1 MSASV
6 GRKRRFLGYGALN
19 VLLTNLFLQ
28 VLLLAIPIGL
38 ATMFSQVFNVVLGF
52 FVYGKHVFRVDRLR
66 KRAAVRYGLLA
77 VLLWWCNWFGI
88 SVSVQY
94 GLSRNL
100 AALVLIPP
108 LAGLS
113 YLAQK
118 FLVFPQGHSL
128 TVLD

>member
-28 VLLLAIPIGL
+28 VLLLAVPIGL
-38 ATMFSQVFNVVLGF
+38 ATMLSQAFNVVLGF

-77 VLLWWCNWFGI
+77 VLLWWSNWVGI
-88 SVSVQY
+88 SLSVQY

-100 AALVLIPP
+100 AALFLIPI
-108 LAGLS
+108 LAALS
-113 YLAQK
+113 YVAQK
-118 FLVFPQGHSL
+118 FLVFPQSHSL

>member
-28 VLLLAIPIGL
+28 VLLLAVPIGL

-66 KRAAVRYGLLA
+66 KRAAVRYCLLA

-94 GLSRNL
+94 GFSRNL
-100 AALVLIPP
+100 AALALIPL

-113 YLAQK
+113 YFAQK
-118 FLVFPQGHSL
+118 FLVFPQTHSP

>member
-28 VLLLAIPIGL
+28 ALLLVVPIGL
-38 ATMFSQVFNVVLGF
+38 ATLLSQTFNVVLGF
-52 FVYGKHVFRVDRLR
+52 FIYGKHVFRVDRLR
-66 KRAAVRYGLLA
+66 KRSALSYGLLA
-77 VLLWWCNWFGI
+77 LVLWWCNWVGI
-88 SVSVQY
+88 SVSVQF

-100 AALVLIPP
+100 AALFLIPI

-113 YLAQK
+113 YIAQK
-118 FLVFPQGHSL
+118 FLVFPQSRSL

>member
-6 GRKRRFLGYGALN
+6 GLKRRFLGYGALN

-52 FVYGKHVFRVDRLR
+52 YVYGKHVFRVDRLR

-77 VLLWWCNWFGI
+77 VLLWWSNWVGI
-88 SVSVQY
+88 SLSVQY

-100 AALVLIPP
+100 AALALIPL

-113 YLAQK
+113 YFAQK
-118 FLVFPQGHSL
+118 FLVFPQTHSP

>member
-1 MSASV
+1 MSAPV

-28 VLLLAIPIGL
+28 ALLLAAPIGL
-38 ATMFSQVFNVVLGF
+38 ATMLSQAFNVVLGF
-52 FVYGKHVFRVDRLR
+52 FVYGKHVFKVDRLR

-77 VLLWWCNWFGI
+77 VLLWWSNWVGI
-88 SVSVQY
+88 SLSVQY

-100 AALVLIPP
+100 AALFLIPI
-108 LAGLS
+108 LAALS
-113 YLAQK
+113 YVAQK
-118 FLVFPQGHSL
+118 FLVFPQSHSL